1 MSDSSPDAQQ
11 KCDLRQYATETG
23 AAETLQMIDSLWE
36 SLPTAGCTVQNFSE
50 HAGMGKRS
58 AHPGWTRK
66 RNARLTHE
74 LLVNAEHGGFVAS
87 RHLVSQY
94 PDVNSWYNAQVY
106 HNRLNVVALLLDS
119 GARVQVDEGREMAR
133 LISKAVG
140 GKWIEGHAKGK

>member
-1 MSDSSPDAQQ
+1 MIEHV
-11 KCDLRQYATETG
+11 TETD
-23 AAETLQMIDSLWE
+23 I
-36 SLPTAGCTVQNFSE
+36 
-50 HAGMGKRS
+50 S

-94 PDVNSWYNAQVY
+94 PDVNSWYNAQGMYVGTALDAAVY

-119 GARVQVDEGREMAR
+119 GARVQVDEVSSYSEDTLSAAREQGREMAR